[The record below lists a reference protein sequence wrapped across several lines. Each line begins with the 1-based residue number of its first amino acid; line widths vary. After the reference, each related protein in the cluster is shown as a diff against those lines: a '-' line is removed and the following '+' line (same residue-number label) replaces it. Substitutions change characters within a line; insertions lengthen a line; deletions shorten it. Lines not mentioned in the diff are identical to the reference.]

1 MIVQPREQVLAVKGV
16 VQQLEVE
23 KFQGKDVH
31 RAVDVGRVHDQRG
44 GEALLAV
51 FLAQRRQDIQ
61 KGQVHLME
69 HDDAVDLGGPFPV
82 ILGQDPAHQ
91 VDGIDLGRRACQD
104 LMEKGRDFRLEGRTQ
119 VLGL

>member
-1 MIVQPREQVLAVKGV
+1 MPFELPLALVAEFLPVDRQPREPVLAVKGV
-16 VQQLEVE
+16 VQQLEIE

-51 FLAQRRQDIQ
+51 FPAQRRQDIQ
-61 KGQVHLME
+61 KGQVHLLE
-69 HDDAVDLGGPFPV
+69 HDDAVDLRGPFPV

-91 VDGIDLGRRACQD
+91 VDGIDLAAELARIS
-104 LMEKGRDFRLEGRTQ
+104 
-119 VLGL
+119 